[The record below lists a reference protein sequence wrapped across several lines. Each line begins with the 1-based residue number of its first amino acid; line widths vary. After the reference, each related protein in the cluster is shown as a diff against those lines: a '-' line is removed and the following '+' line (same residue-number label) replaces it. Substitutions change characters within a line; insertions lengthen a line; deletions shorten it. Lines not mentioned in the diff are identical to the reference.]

1 LAERLGFRRIATRYD
16 GLARNY
22 FSALCLVAAAMSP
35 SPFDPQ
41 QTLAALNRPLTML
54 FAKDTFMN
62 RRDFVCLAVGAMVA
76 WSSAVLA
83 QSKTYSVAFLALEP
97 GEEAAQF
104 SEPLRELGYVEGRNL
119 TFEHRSADGDPARLA
134 ALADELVRIKPDV
147 LVAGWGTLAPKA
159 LKSAT
164 TTIPIVFATVGD
176 PIGAGLVQNLA
187 RPGGNITGLS
197 GQSTEFKSKQLQLLL
212 TSVPDPRVVG
222 VFLNPDTPYSAL
234 ALKELRVAADRDGIR
249 LELLEVR
256 SPAEFTA
263 ARVDALVASGAT
275 SLFIIEDPLA
285 SNLRTMIV
293 DEANRRHLP
302 TMTGL
307 PDFSHAGALMTYGA
321 IRKDR
326 YRRAAEYVDKILRG
340 ASPGDLPVEQPTKF
354 QLVVNLKTAN
364 AIGVAIPTSVLAIAD
379 EVIE

>member
-1 LAERLGFRRIATRYD
+1 
-16 GLARNY
+16 
-22 FSALCLVAAAMSP
+22 M
-35 SPFDPQ
+35 
-41 QTLAALNRPLTML
+41 
-54 FAKDTFMN
+54 
-62 RRDFVCLAVGAMVA
+62 
-76 WSSAVLA
+76 
-83 QSKTYSVAFLALEP
+83 
-97 GEEAAQF
+97 
-104 SEPLRELGYVEGRNL
+104 
-119 TFEHRSADGDPARLA
+119 
-134 ALADELVRIKPDV
+134 RIKPDV

-212 TSVPDPRVVG
+212 TCVPGPHVVG

-234 ALKELRVAADRDGIR
+234 SLKELRVAADRDGIR

-263 ARVDALVASGAT
+263 ARMDALVASGAT

-307 PDFSHAGALMTYGA
+307 PEFSRAGALMTYGG

-326 YRRAAEYVDKILRG
+326 YRRAAEYVDKILKG

-354 QLVVNLKTAN
+354 ALVVNLKTAS
-364 AIGVAIPTSVLAIAD
+364 AISVTIPASVLAIAD